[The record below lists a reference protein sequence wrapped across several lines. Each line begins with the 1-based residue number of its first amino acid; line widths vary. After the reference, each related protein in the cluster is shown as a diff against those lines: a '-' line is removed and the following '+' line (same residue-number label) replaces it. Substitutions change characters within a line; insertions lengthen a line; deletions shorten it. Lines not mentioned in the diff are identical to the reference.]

1 MQLMKTQARTNKQYR
16 RCSVGDFY
24 VLPLVGGNPHFVDSS
39 ASKLLSAWCKWV
51 CFYSQHFF
59 LFLLGEPPLAL
70 RRFEPVGTDY
80 YIFLLLF
87 LFWLCNPYAGISR
100 LVLFVFAFFQTD
112 IDTNCVCCFLFY
124 SDPPKVPWSLGQ
136 VKQGS
141 PRGRR
146 GLSDTFTKP

>member
-1 MQLMKTQARTNKQYR
+1 MKTQARTNKQYR

-87 LFWLCNPYAGISR
+87 LFWLCNPYAGIFWLIHLYFSNTI
-100 LVLFVFAFFQTD
+100 FCVFHD
-112 IDTNCVCCFLFY
+112 FY
-124 SDPPKVPWSLGQ
+124 SYSTHPKSLGRLGRLSRVLQ
-136 VKQGS
+136 EDDEDWAILS
-141 PRGRR
+141 PSPDEE
-146 GLSDTFTKP
+146 LSNI